1 MTVVVNPKTVVVT
14 DNNVAIEGDT
24 AFVLKLGTVSGGP
37 YTASSATV
45 PIAGLPVAGGAYSVS
60 WGSITWAPALNPF
73 TTYFMVAEAQ
83 NAQGVSGNSPEASFS
98 LAAAPLPPIGLA
110 IS

>member
-1 MTVVVNPKTVVVT
+1 MTVINPKTFAIGDPNVV
-14 DNNVAIEGDT
+14 AEGDT
-24 AFVLKLGTVSGGP
+24 AFVLKVGTVSGGP

-45 PIAGLPVAGGAYSVS
+45 LISSLTNGSGTYTGS
-60 WGSITWAPALNPF
+60 WSSLSFSPALNPF

-98 LAAAPLPPIGLA
+98 LATAPAAPTALV

>member
-1 MTVVVNPKTVVVT
+1 MTVINPKTFAIGDPNVV
-14 DNNVAIEGDT
+14 AEGDT
-24 AFVLKLGTVSGGP
+24 AFVLKVGTVSGGP

-45 PIAGLPVAGGAYSVS
+45 PI
-60 WGSITWAPALNPF
+60 GSLTASNGTYTGNWLNLSFSPALNPF

-98 LAAAPLPPIGLA
+98 LATAPAAPTSLVL
-110 IS
+110 S

>member
-1 MTVVVNPKTVVVT
+1 MTVMNPKTVVVT
-14 DNNVAIEGDT
+14 DNLVTTEGDT
-24 AFVLKLGTVSGGP
+24 AFVLKVGTVSGGP

-45 PIAGLPVAGGAYSVS
+45 QISGLAVSNGAYTANWSA
-60 WGSITWAPALNPF
+60 ITWAPALNPF

-98 LAAAPLPPIGLA
+98 LATAPAAPTSLVL
-110 IS
+110 S